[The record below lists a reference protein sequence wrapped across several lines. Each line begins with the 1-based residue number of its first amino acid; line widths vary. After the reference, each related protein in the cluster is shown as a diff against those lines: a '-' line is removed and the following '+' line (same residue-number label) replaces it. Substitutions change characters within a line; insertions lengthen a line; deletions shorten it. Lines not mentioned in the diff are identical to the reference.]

1 MAQAETVTA
10 KPRSKYTAW
19 IIAAV
24 VVIVPLAVIGARLVS
39 IEEDVTLL
47 KRTTYEKAKSK
58 WNESGIT
65 SYNLDLAF
73 SGGDQVRQ
81 IHLEVRDNQVTECL
95 EDGHHPSQKGAWDDW
110 TIDNQ
115 FAIIGIDLDKS
126 ERPGGFAVRDTVM
139 ITLHADFDPK
149 YGIPRTYH
157 RKARG
162 NTPLQSKWRVVDFEP
177 IGKDNAASEKP
188 TSPAS

>member
-1 MAQAETVTA
+1 MAHAENTTA
-10 KPRSKYTAW
+10 KPRSKYTGW

-24 VVIVPLAVIGARLVS
+24 VVLVPLAVISAKLTSV
-39 IEEDVTLL
+39 EKDVTLL
-47 KRTTYEKAKSK
+47 KRSTYDEAERK

-95 EDGHHPSQKGAWDDW
+95 EDGHHPSQKNAWDDW

-115 FAIIGIDLDKS
+115 FAMIGVDLDKS

-139 ITLHADFDPK
+139 ITLHAEFDPK
-149 YGIPRTYH
+149 YGIPRMYH

-177 IGKDNAASEKP
+177 LNGEASKGQ
-188 TSPAS
+188 